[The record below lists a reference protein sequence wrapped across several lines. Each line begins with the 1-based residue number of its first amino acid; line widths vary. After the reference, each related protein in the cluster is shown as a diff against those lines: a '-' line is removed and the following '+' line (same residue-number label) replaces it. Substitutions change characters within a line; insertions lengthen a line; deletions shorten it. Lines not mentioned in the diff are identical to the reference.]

1 MELRKKEK
9 TNKRYLLIILIGI
22 FFFLL
27 GTSFLIFN
35 YYKQEKQDNIEQEKI
50 EEFFEIEEQEEMQ
63 EEVKEEIKDD
73 EETSSEVVQEEN
85 YIGILEIPKIN
96 LKKGLVDKNS
106 PSNNVN
112 KNIYTLKETTL
123 PDERIN
129 SHIILASH
137 SGNSYISYF
146 KNLKKLDMKDKVYF
160 YYKNVKYIYEI
171 SNKYEIDKTG
181 TTELKITNKS
191 DITLITCISGTN
203 KQVVY
208 VANLIDK
215 VDY

>member
-1 MELRKKEK
+1 MELLKKEK

-35 YYKQEKQDNIEQEKI
+35 YYKQEKQNNIEQEKI
-50 EEFFEIEEQEEMQ
+50 EEFFEIEEQED
-63 EEVKEEIKDD
+63 VKEEIKDD
-73 EETSSEVVQEEN
+73 EETSSEVVQEDS

-112 KNIYTLKETTL
+112 KNIYILKETTL

-160 YYKNVKYIYEI
+160 YYKNVKYTYEI

>member
-1 MELRKKEK
+1 MELLKKEK
-9 TNKRYLLIILIGI
+9 INKRYLLIILIGI

-35 YYKQEKQDNIEQEKI
+35 YYKQEKQNNIEQEKI
-50 EEFFEIEEQEEMQ
+50 EEFFEIDEQEEV
-63 EEVKEEIKDD
+63 EEDVITNN
-73 EETSSEVVQEEN
+73 EETSNEVVQEDS

-181 TTELKITNKS
+181 TAELKITNKS

-203 KQVVY
+203 RQVVY

>member
-1 MELRKKEK
+1 MELIKKEK

-22 FFFLL
+22 FFFLF
-27 GTSFLIFN
+27 GIFFFTYD
-35 YYKQEKQDNIEQEKI
+35 YYQKEKQNNIEREKI
-50 EEFFEIEEQEEMQ
+50 EEFFEIDEQEEVQ
-63 EEVKEEIKDD
+63 EELIPDNEKDSNNEVKEEK
-73 EETSSEVVQEEN
+73 

-106 PSNNVN
+106 SSNNVD

-123 PDERIN
+123 PDEQLN
-129 SHIILASH
+129 SHIILAAH

-146 KNLKKLDMKDKVYF
+146 KNLKKLDIKDKVYF

-215 VDY
+215 ESY

>member
-1 MELRKKEK
+1 MELLKKEK

-50 EEFFEIEEQEEMQ
+50 EKFFEIEEQEEVQ
-63 EEVKEEIKDD
+63 EEIKDD
-73 EETSSEVVQEEN
+73 EETSNNTVQEEN

-106 PSNNVN
+106 PSNNVD
-112 KNIYTLKETTL
+112 KNIYILKETTL

-129 SHIILASH
+129 SHVILASH

-146 KNLKKLDMKDKVYF
+146 KNLKKLDMKDKVNF

>member
-1 MELRKKEK
+1 MELLKKEK

-35 YYKQEKQDNIEQEKI
+35 YYKQEKQNNIEQEKI
-50 EEFFEIEEQEEMQ
+50 EEFFEIEEQED
-63 EEVKEEIKDD
+63 VKEEIKDD
-73 EETSSEVVQEEN
+73 EETSNNTVQEEN

-112 KNIYTLKETTL
+112 KNIYILKETTL

-160 YYKNVKYIYEI
+160 YYKNVKYTYEI

-191 DITLITCISGTN
+191 DITFITCISGTN

>member
-1 MELRKKEK
+1 MELIKKEK

-22 FFFLL
+22 FFFLF
-27 GTSFLIFN
+27 GIFFFIYN
-35 YYKQEKQDNIEQEKI
+35 YYQKEKQNNIEREKI
-50 EEFFEIEEQEEMQ
+50 EEFFEIDEQEEVQ
-63 EEVKEEIKDD
+63 EELIPDNEKDSNNEVK
-73 EETSSEVVQEEN
+73 EEN

-106 PSNNVN
+106 SSNNVD
-112 KNIYTLKETTL
+112 KNIYTLEETTL
-123 PDERIN
+123 PDEQLN
-129 SHIILASH
+129 SHIILAAH

-146 KNLKKLDMKDKVYF
+146 RNLKKLDMKDRINF
-160 YYKNVKYIYEI
+160 YYKGIKYIYEVTD
-171 SNKYEIDKTG
+171 KYEIEKTG

-215 VDY
+215 ESY

>member
-1 MELRKKEK
+1 MELLKKEK

-35 YYKQEKQDNIEQEKI
+35 YYKQEKQNNIEQEKI
-50 EEFFEIEEQEEMQ
+50 EEFFEIDEQEEVQ
-63 EEVKEEIKDD
+63 EEIKDD

-112 KNIYTLKETTL
+112 KNIYILKETTL

-146 KNLKKLDMKDKVYF
+146 KNLKKLDMKDKVNF

-171 SNKYEIDKTG
+171 SNKYEIEKTG

-215 VDY
+215 ESY

>member
-1 MELRKKEK
+1 MELLKKEK

-50 EEFFEIEEQEEMQ
+50 EEFFEIDEQEEIQ
-63 EEVKEEIKDD
+63 EEIISDN
-73 EETSSEVVQEEN
+73 EETSSKVVQEEN

-106 PSNNVN
+106 PSNNVD
-112 KNIYTLKETTL
+112 KNIYILKETTL

-146 KNLKKLDMKDKVYF
+146 KNLKKLDMKDKVNF

>member
-1 MELRKKEK
+1 MELLKKEK

-50 EEFFEIEEQEEMQ
+50 EEFFEIDEQEEIQ
-63 EEVKEEIKDD
+63 EEIISDN
-73 EETSSEVVQEEN
+73 EETSSKVVQEEN

-106 PSNNVN
+106 PSNNVD
-112 KNIYTLKETTL
+112 KNIYILKETTL

-129 SHIILASH
+129 SHVILASH

-146 KNLKKLDMKDKVYF
+146 KNLKKLDMKDKVNF

>member
-1 MELRKKEK
+1 MELIKKEK

-22 FFFLL
+22 FFFLF
-27 GTSFLIFN
+27 GIFFFTYD
-35 YYKQEKQDNIEQEKI
+35 YYQKEKQNNIEREKI
-50 EEFFEIEEQEEMQ
+50 EEFFEIDEQEEVQ
-63 EEVKEEIKDD
+63 EELIPDNEKDSNNEVK
-73 EETSSEVVQEEN
+73 EEN

-106 PSNNVN
+106 SSNNVD

-123 PDERIN
+123 PDEQLN
-129 SHIILASH
+129 SHIILAAH

-146 KNLKKLDMKDKVYF
+146 RNLKKLDMKDRINF
-160 YYKNVKYIYEI
+160 YYKGIKYIYEVTD
-171 SNKYEIDKTG
+171 KYEIEKTG
-181 TTELKITNKS
+181 ATELKITNKS

-215 VDY
+215 TNY